1 MTRIR
6 FESLA
11 DTLGFQLRRASAL
24 LKTGLEAEL
33 EPLGLRTSE
42 ATVLLALGES
52 PGRTQSELGRDLRIK
67 PANMTPIVSRLTAA
81 GLIERSPGAGRA
93 NALTLTAE
101 GATRRD
107 DVRTALQRHED
118 RIGRQLSAEDK
129 ARLVEA
135 LRAIADQ
142 GCRDEHG

>member
-1 MTRIR
+1 MSGIR

-11 DTLGFQLRRASAL
+11 DMLGFQLRRASAL
-24 LKTGLEAEL
+24 LKTGFEAEL

-42 ATVLLALGES
+42 ATVLLALGEN

-67 PANMTPIVSRLTAA
+67 PANMTPIVSRLIAA
-81 GLIERSPGAGRA
+81 GLVERSPGARRA
-93 NALTLTAE
+93 IALTLTGE
-101 GATRRD
+101 GAGRRD
-107 DVRTALQRHED
+107 EVRAALQRHED
-118 RIGRQLSAEDK
+118 RITRQLSADEK

>member
-6 FESLA
+6 FDTLS

-24 LKTGLEAEL
+24 LKAGIEAEL

-42 ATVLLALGES
+42 ATVLLALGEN
-52 PGRTQSELGRDLRIK
+52 PGRTQSELGRDLRVK
-67 PANMTPIVSRLTAA
+67 PANMVPTVGRLAAA
-81 GLIERSPGAGRA
+81 GLIARTPGPRRAIALHLTDAG
-93 NALTLTAE
+93 TA
-101 GATRRD
+101 RLQ
-107 DVRTALQRHED
+107 DVREALQRHED
-118 RIGRQLSAEDK
+118 RIARQLTPEDK
-129 ARLVEA
+129 ARLVAA